1 MCGFAL
7 CVLIYGFI
15 VQEKDPGRK
24 RIQAGKGSRQEK
36 DPGSDRPFRCE
47 VRNMFVVYETTAKA
61 FVLGLL

>member
-15 VQEKDPGRK
+15 VQENDPGF
-24 RIQAGKGSRQEK
+24 
-36 DPGSDRPFRCE
+36 DRPFRCE
-47 VRNMFVVYETTAKA
+47 VRNLFVVYETTANA